1 MYLYRLKKIN
11 NFIMKKITYLFFLF
25 FYILPLMPLLA
36 QPEVTP
42 AIQTAVA
49 ERGEEAFISVNLRL
63 DAQVDDQ
70 LLYHQSRTISN
81 PDKRRSFVINELKQF
96 SKQTQAELLD
106 WLRIKEAEGKVRN
119 IRPLWIANL
128 INCEAKPEVIQE
140 LMTRKDLARVDY
152 NKERQVLMANP
163 EQPSVPVIEP
173 DNIVSPNL
181 AWNVTLVNADQA
193 WAEGYTGEGVIVAVL
208 DTGINYNHLDI
219 TDNMWEHPDYPNHGF
234 NFVNNNHVTMDY
246 QSHGTHCAGTVAGT
260 GAAGTG
266 TGIAPGA
273 TIMNLKVLGD
283 TGSGTEAG
291 VWTAI
296 QFAVDYGAHVMSL
309 SLGWQHQWNPDRS
322 TWRITMNNAL
332 SAGLIASV
340 ASGNEGGWGGQPPP
354 SEVRTP
360 GDVPPPWLNPDQT
373 LQGGV
378 SAVVSVGST
387 TSADVLSGFSS
398 KGPVTW
404 QNVAP
409 FNDYH
414 YSPGMGLIRPDIV
427 APGSDILSLVHNTNT
442 GYTTKSGTSMA
453 APAVAGAIALI
464 LSKNPG
470 LTPEQVSQILEESAE
485 PQTTSKSNSYG
496 SGRLDAFAAISQT
509 PYMGIRYVAHEL
521 DDSQGNDDGNIN
533 PDEFIKINLTL
544 ENPTEEM
551 IEGVMASVAV
561 ESPFITLIDSVATV
575 GDIDAET
582 EIDIEAIFTFQVADN
597 IPGNYPV
604 EFVITTYASTD
615 PDETWTSSFIEYA
628 HAPQLLF
635 SDLIID
641 DTQNGDGDGILD
653 PGETADVIITLSNE
667 GQMESGEIEAWLVS
681 DSPWITILSHEVQE
695 LAPLAPEA
703 SVDVVFQVM
712 ASMNTPLES
721 PGELIFKAFSDPFE
735 FESVKE
741 IIIGEAPYY
750 DLGDI
755 PSTYNTNVT
764 TASSALDPGQMTV
777 TIPEGATITG
787 VDIEYKMTSHGGAWM
802 SEQRSFMRCVS
813 PGGTTESQVYSGTS
827 NSGGTI
833 DYERTGLDIANNVT
847 GGGDI
852 EFELH
857 AFRTWGGSGSSTQYV
872 YVPNNTWKIIVY
884 YELPK
889 HDVTFRVSNQFEEMV
904 EGAIVEV
911 SNEEHQTDVDGE
923 AHTEM
928 PAGVFYYTATADSHR
943 PHILE
948 PFEVIEGEENII
960 DIMLTRVFEVTFEI
974 MDVHGNDV
982 PNPVITVDGEVIEA
996 GQYTID
1002 DLDDGLYPF
1011 AVEAEGHQT
1020 YEGEFEIIDT
1030 DLYLPVQMSPYYVL
1044 SFDVKDEFGAE
1055 VHDAIITI
1063 EGDSYAQGEYV
1074 MADYIPGTYQFV
1086 VSADHYHDYN
1096 SSFEVYDDDVLISV
1110 VLEADGTNISEIDHV
1125 AISVYPNPAR
1135 DLVSVSIPSDGLA
1148 EITVTLINAAGQ
1160 TIKTV
1165 MPAIDEASVEVD
1177 FDVSDLTPGI
1187 YFIRI
1192 NNGQTSTHQLIVQ

>member
-1 MYLYRLKKIN
+1 
-11 NFIMKKITYLFFLF
+11 MKKITYLFFLF
-25 FYILPLMPLLA
+25 IYILPLMPLLA

-42 AIQTAVA
+42 AIQTALS
-49 ERGEEAFISVNLRL
+49 EKGEDDFISVNLRF

-96 SKQTQAELLD
+96 SEQTQAELLD
-106 WLRIKEAEGKVRN
+106 WLRLKEAEGKVRN

-193 WAEGYTGEGVIVAVL
+193 WAQGYTGEGVIVAVM

-219 TDNMWEHPDYPNHGF
+219 TDNMWQHIDYPNHGF

-283 TGSGTEAG
+283 TGGGTEAG
-291 VWTAI
+291 VWAAI

-332 SAGLIASV
+332 SAGLIAAV

-360 GDVPPPWLNPDQT
+360 GDIPPPWLNPDQT

-414 YSPGMGLIRPDIV
+414 YSPGMGLIRPDLV
-427 APGSDILSLVHNTNT
+427 APGSDVLSLSHNTNT

-453 APAVAGAIALI
+453 TPAVAGAMALI

-485 PQTTSKSNSYG
+485 PKTTSKSNSYG
-496 SGRLDAFAAISQT
+496 SGRLDALAAIMQT
-509 PYMGIRYVAHEL
+509 PYQGIVYMDHEL
-521 DDSQGNDDGNIN
+521 DDSDGNDDGHIN
-533 PDEFIKINLTL
+533 PGEFIKINLTL

-551 IEGVMASVAV
+551 IEGVMASVTV
-561 ESPFITLIDSVATV
+561 ESPFITLVDSIATI
-575 GDIDAET
+575 GDFDAESEMHIE
-582 EIDIEAIFTFQVADN
+582 EIFSFQVADN
-597 IPGNYPV
+597 IPGNHMV
-604 EFVITTYASTD
+604 EFVVTTYSSAD
-615 PDETWTSSFIEYA
+615 PDETWSSSFIEYA
-628 HAPQLLF
+628 HAPQLVF
-635 SDLIID
+635 SDMIID
-641 DTQNGDGDGILD
+641 DSENGDGDGVLD
-653 PGETADVIITLSNE
+653 PGETADVIITLANM
-667 GQMESGEIEAWLVS
+667 GQMESGPIEAWLVS
-681 DSPWITILSHEVQE
+681 DGPWITVLSHETQD
-695 LAPLAPEA
+695 LASLEPEA
-703 SVDVVFQVM
+703 SIEIVFQVV

-721 PGELIFKAFSDPFE
+721 PNDLIFKAFADPFE
-735 FESVKE
+735 FESAKE
-741 IIIGEAPYY
+741 IIVGLAPFY
-750 DLGDI
+750 DEGDI
-755 PSTYNTNVT
+755 PSTFNNNPT
-764 TASSALDPGQMTV
+764 TASNALEAGQMTV
-777 TIPEGATITG
+777 TIPQGATITG
-787 VDIEYKMTSHGGAWM
+787 VDVAYNLTSHGGAWM
-802 SEQRSFMRCVS
+802 SEQRSFLRCVS
-813 PGGTTESQVYSGTS
+813 DGGTTESQVYSGTS

-833 DYERTGLDIANNVT
+833 EYERTELDIANNVV

-857 AFRTWGGSGSSTQYV
+857 VFRTWGGSGSNTQYV

-889 HDVTFRVSNQFEEMV
+889 YDVTFRVSNQFEEMV
-904 EGAIVEV
+904 EGANIEV
-911 SNEEHQTDVDGE
+911 SNEVHHTDVNGE
-923 AHTEM
+923 VQTEL
-928 PAGVFYYTATADSHR
+928 PAGTFYYNATAENHR
-943 PHILE
+943 SLMLK
-948 PFEVIEGEENII
+948 PFDVEMEGENLIEII
-960 DIMLTRVFEVTFEI
+960 MTRVFEVTFEVN
-974 MDVHGNDV
+974 DVHGNEV
-982 PNPVITVDGEVIEA
+982 PDPVITFDGEIMEA
-996 GQYTID
+996 GYFTID
-1002 DLDDGLYPF
+1002 DLETGSYPYMI
-1011 AVEAEGHQT
+1011 EAEGHQT
-1020 YEGEFEIIDT
+1020 HEGVVEID
-1030 DLYLPVQMSPYYVL
+1030 DSDVVLNVEMNPYYNL
-1044 SFDVKDEFGAE
+1044 SFEVSDQYGAI
-1055 VHDAIITI
+1055 VGDASISI
-1063 EGDSYAQGEYV
+1063 EGQTYPEGAYE
-1074 MADYIPGTYQFV
+1074 MEDYIPGMYDFTV
-1086 VSADHYHDYN
+1086 TAAHYFDYEGTFQVN
-1096 SSFEVYDDDVLISV
+1096 DEDVMVTV
-1110 VLEADGTNISEIDHV
+1110 VLEADGTAVGDTDDTTVTIF
-1125 AISVYPNPAR
+1125 PNPAR
-1135 DLVSVSIPSDGLA
+1135 DILFVHIPSSGQ
-1148 EITVTLINAAGQ
+1148 ETVVVTLLDISGKTLQ
-1160 TIKTV
+1160 TIV
-1165 MPAIDEASVEVD
+1165 SYPDSGAAEVEL
-1177 FDVSDLTPGI
+1177 DVSGMTPGA

-1192 NNGQTSTHQLIVQ
+1192 NQEDAHQVIIR